1 MNYHKIILVGNVTRD
16 AQRHTSKNGD
26 VTYTT
31 FRVAV
36 SDGKGRTIFFPVTV
50 FGKHGEAVAE
60 YITKGRQL
68 LVEGRI
74 EVRTMAASISWP
86 TRYGWATPVMLD
98 QPNPKKSPRKPIR
111 WWARRGSNEPLRRS
125 HPPPIAQD

>member
-16 AQRHTSKNGD
+16 AQRHTSQKGD
-26 VTYTT
+26 VTFTT

-36 SDGKGRTIFFPVTV
+36 GDSKDRTIFFPVTV

-60 YITKGRQL
+60 YVTKGRQL

-74 EVRTMAASISWP
+74 EAGANGRFNIVADTVRLGNSSHAGAAKP
-86 TRYGWATPVMLD
+86 EE
-98 QPNPKKSPRKPIR
+98 KSTET
-111 WWARRGSNEPLRRS
+111 N
-125 HPPPIAQD
+125 

>member
-16 AQRHTSKNGD
+16 AQRHTSKKGD

-36 SDGKGRTIFFPVTV
+36 GDSKDRTIFFPVTV

-74 EVRTMAASISWP
+74 EASENGRFNIVADTVRLGNTSKVGKAKP
-86 TRYGWATPVMLD
+86 D
-98 QPNPKKSPRKPIR
+98 EKSTET
-111 WWARRGSNEPLRRS
+111 N
-125 HPPPIAQD
+125 